1 MKKNGQV
8 PEKEKTALILLPSL
22 EKGDGSAAA
31 IINCYDALVYDGW
44 KIDFLLLHDTQNE
57 RTEGIQKNGGKIFV
71 LPSESKYSAAVKKMI
86 TFIVENGNYVLVHV
100 NIPGHVAYLTLKRAE
115 KAGIPV
121 RIFHCHN
128 PRNNL
133 NLKTRISTYI
143 YDTLCL
149 KWSNRLLSCSESAG
163 RSRFRNRSFTVLKN
177 GIESTIFQYDEE
189 ARIILRKR
197 MRMEN
202 AVVVG
207 VVGRITAQKNP
218 FFLIDCFEAFRAL
231 EPRAMLLWIGEG
243 ELEKKVRK
251 KLKEKNL
258 MCVCRFPGRLENV
271 GKWYSAMDIFLL
283 PSIFEGFGIVFLEAQ
298 CSGLL
303 CYGSDGV
310 PQEVEV
316 TELMHRIP
324 LKKDADYWAEIMEC
338 GFCGIAERRGRS
350 DDLNLAGYTTEKTKN
365 GLLKLYDFW
374 CGA

>member
-1 MKKNGQV
+1 MKTGGQMRER
-8 PEKEKTALILLPSL
+8 EKAALILLPSL

-31 IINCYDALVYDGW
+31 IMNCYDALVCDGW
-44 KIDFLLLHDTQNE
+44 QIDFLLLHGTKNE

-71 LPSESKYSAAVKKMI
+71 LPPGSKYSAAVTRMI
-86 TFIVENGNYVLVHV
+86 TIVVEKGNYVLVHV

-115 KAGIPV
+115 KAGTPV

-133 NLKTRISTYI
+133 NLKTRISTHI

-163 RSRFRNRSFTVLKN
+163 QSRFRNRSFTVLKN

-218 FFLIDCFEAFRAL
+218 LFLIDCFEAFRAI

-243 ELEKKVRK
+243 ELEQMVRE
-251 KLKEKNL
+251 KLKKKKL

-283 PSIFEGFGIVFLEAQ
+283 PSKFEGLGIVFLEAQ
-298 CSGLL
+298 CSGLP

-310 PQEVEV
+310 PPEVEV
-316 TELMHRIP
+316 TELMHRIS
-324 LKKDADYWAEIMEC
+324 LKKDTDYWAEMMKR
-338 GFCGIAERRGRS
+338 GVCGIAERRSRN
-350 DDLNLAGYTTEKTKN
+350 DDLNLAGYTVEKTKN
-365 GLLKLYDFW
+365 GLLKLYNFW